1 MIRLLGL
8 AFRQGLLGL
17 GLLVEAVDDVE
28 HRKNTQHPD
37 PKDKKIGSVFLEGL
51 LPVVVLEVFLEAH
64 GLFLRL
70 RLLFFDVHADLLTK
84 VHGVVEEHIEGRD
97 GKADAETEDGVT
109 QQVVLEIVTSVVIH
123 DIFSTVRRGLSYF

>member
-1 MIRLLGL
+1 MVRLLGL
-8 AFRQGLLGL
+8 AFGQGLLGL
-17 GLLVEAVDDVE
+17 GLLVEAIDDVE

-70 RLLFFDVHADLLTK
+70 RLLFFNAGAQLLTHVRREVNDDIK
-84 VHGVVEEHIEGRD
+84 GRD
-97 GKADAETEDGVT
+97 TETHTEAEDGVV
-109 QQVVLEIVTSVVIH
+109 QQVVFEIVASVVVH